1 MLYHSFKGVPPV
13 WYAAIPIYESK
24 FDTSGEERLNYFIIN
39 INKYLWGC
47 NCLRCACHKLLCT
60 ERILYESSATTAD
73 LPGTTASVVQTSAR
87 REDDWNVTN
96 VADDSHGIDS
106 SSWHVIL
113 AVRCRALT
121 KWMWASKARSVA
133 TQHSLGTQ
141 GSLHGIG

>member
-1 MLYHSFKGVPPV
+1 MH
-13 WYAAIPIYESK
+13 
-24 FDTSGEERLNYFIIN
+24 
-39 INKYLWGC
+39 
-47 NCLRCACHKLLCT
+47 CACHKLVCT

-106 SSWHVIL
+106 SWHVIL
-113 AVRCRALT
+113 DVRCRALT

-141 GSLHGIG
+141 GCNGMNCMESGESSSVSEPSRLLKVSSSEGHNARSLC